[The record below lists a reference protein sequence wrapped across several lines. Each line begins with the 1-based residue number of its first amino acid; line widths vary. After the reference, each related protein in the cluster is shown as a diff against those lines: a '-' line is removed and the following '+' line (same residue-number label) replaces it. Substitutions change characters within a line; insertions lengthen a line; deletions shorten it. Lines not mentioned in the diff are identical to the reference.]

1 MIDCQRRVNSHYMKL
16 FKPELARALLIV
28 LLMSGAGCAELGQYD
43 IKVNNVTVYEP
54 SAPYRVS
61 GIEDP
66 ALAACLSQS
75 LLDIDARMA
84 TDLMALNCSDAG
96 IQSLAGLE
104 QFTQIQSM
112 KLSSNDIRNLLVLA
126 RLTALN
132 QLWLD
137 NNDIVDPIPVLRM
150 SHLKELNLADNARL
164 QCPDPKE
171 VPRHLS
177 LNLPDHCTR

>member
-1 MIDCQRRVNSHYMKL
+1 MKL
-16 FKPELARALLIV
+16 FEPELACALLII
-28 LLMSGAGCAELGQYD
+28 LLMSGTGCAQLGQYD

-54 SAPYRVS
+54 PAPYRVS

-75 LLDIDARMA
+75 LLDIDARIA
-84 TDLMALNCSDAG
+84 TDLFALNCSDAG

-112 KLSSNDIRNLLVLA
+112 KLSGNDIRNLLVLA

-150 SHLKELNLADNARL
+150 SHLKELNLAGNARL
-164 QCPDPKE
+164 QCPDPKD

>member
-1 MIDCQRRVNSHYMKL
+1 MIDCRLRVNSNYMKQ
-16 FKPELARALLIV
+16 FETELARALLIA
-28 LLMSGAGCAELGQYD
+28 LLMSGTGCAELGQYD
-43 IKVNNVTVYEP
+43 IKVNNVTFYEP

-75 LLDIDARMA
+75 LLDIDARIA
-84 TDLMALNCSDAG
+84 TDLLALNCSDAG
-96 IQSLAGLE
+96 IQSLVGLE
-104 QFTQIQSM
+104 QYTQIQSM

-150 SHLKELNLADNARL
+150 TNLKELYLAGNSRL
-164 QCPDPKE
+164 QCPDPE
-171 VPRHLS
+171 DVPGHLS
-177 LNLPDHCTR
+177 LNLPDHCSK

>member
-1 MIDCQRRVNSHYMKL
+1 MKL
-16 FKPELARALLIV
+16 FHTESARALLIA
-28 LLMSGAGCAELGQYD
+28 LLMWGTGCAELGQYD
-43 IKVNNVTVYEP
+43 ITVNNVTVYEP
-54 SAPYRVS
+54 STPYTLS

-66 ALAACLSQS
+66 ALTVCLTQS

-84 TDLMALNCSDAG
+84 TDLVTLNCSDAG

-112 KLSSNDIRNLLVLA
+112 KLSSNDIRNLLVLE

-137 NNDIVDPIPVLRM
+137 NNDVVDPIPVLRM
-150 SHLKELNLADNARL
+150 TGLKELNLLGNPRL
-164 QCPDPKE
+164 QCPDPSDT
-171 VPRHLS
+171 PRQLA
-177 LNLPDHCTR
+177 LDLPNHCTR

>member
-1 MIDCQRRVNSHYMKL
+1 MIDCRRRVNSHYMKL
-16 FKPELARALLIV
+16 LQTELARTLLIV
-28 LLMSGAGCAELGQYD
+28 LLMSGVGCAELRQYD
-43 IKVNNVTVYEP
+43 ITVNNVTVYEP
-54 SAPYRVS
+54 SAPYSVS

-84 TDLMALNCSDAG
+84 TDLLALNCSDAG

-112 KLSSNDIRNLLVLA
+112 KLSSNDIRNLLVLE

-150 SHLKELNLADNARL
+150 SHLEELNLAGNARL
-164 QCPDPKE
+164 QCPDPE
-171 VPRHLS
+171 DVPRHLA
-177 LNLPDHCTR
+177 LNLPDHCIR

>member
-1 MIDCQRRVNSHYMKL
+1 
-16 FKPELARALLIV
+16 
-28 LLMSGAGCAELGQYD
+28 
-43 IKVNNVTVYEP
+43 
-54 SAPYRVS
+54 
-61 GIEDP
+61 
-66 ALAACLSQS
+66 
-75 LLDIDARMA
+75 
-84 TDLMALNCSDAG
+84 
-96 IQSLAGLE
+96 
-104 QFTQIQSM
+104 M

-150 SHLKELNLADNARL
+150 SLLKELNLAGNARL
-164 QCPDPKE
+164 QCPDPKD

>member
-16 FKPELARALLIV
+16 FETELARALLIV
-28 LLMSGAGCAELGQYD
+28 LLMSGTGCAELGQHD
-43 IKVNNVTVYEP
+43 IKVNNVKVYEP

-75 LLDIDARMA
+75 LLDIDARLS
-84 TDLMALNCSDAG
+84 TDLLALNCSDVG

-112 KLSSNDIRNLLVLA
+112 RLSHNNIRNLLVLA

-137 NNDIVDPIPVLRM
+137 NNDIVDPIPVLQM
-150 SHLKELNLADNARL
+150 SHLKKLNLAGNARL
-164 QCPDPKE
+164 QCPDQKD